1 MMRLPFNIRPGEKM
15 GFVIPTLKILA
26 LKGAS
31 DHMITISTTELGE
44 ELGVSQQTASNR
56 LLALLEAGLIERHRG
71 TRDHS
76 IGLTK
81 EGLGLLR
88 REYGDYQRIFDVE
101 RHIRITGKVSA
112 GLGEGQYYLKR
123 SEYKKQLSTKLGFVP
138 YEGTLNL
145 TVTMSELAKLDM
157 LPGTGRIHIDGFKAE
172 GRTFGTA
179 SCIPVQIGN
188 VKAAIVLPKRSHHS
202 QVLEIISATYLR
214 NKFSLKDGD
223 ELTLDI
229 EP

>member
-1 MMRLPFNIRPGEKM
+1 M
-15 GFVIPTLKILA
+15 GYVIPTLKLLA

-31 DHMITISTTELGE
+31 DQMITISTTELGE

-56 LLALLEAGLIERHRG
+56 LRALMEAGLIERHRG
-71 TRDHS
+71 TRKHS
-76 IGLTK
+76 IGLTRK
-81 EGLGLLR
+81 GLGLLR
-88 REYGDYQRIFDVE
+88 KEFGDYQRIFDVE
-101 RHIRITGKVSA
+101 RLIRITGKVSA

-123 SEYKKQLSTKLGFVP
+123 SEYKNQLSAKLGFVP

-145 TVTMSELAKLDM
+145 TVIGPELAKLDQF
-157 LPGTGRIHIDGFKAE
+157 PETEKIHIDGFKAE

-202 QVLEIISATYLR
+202 HVLEIISATYLR
-214 NKFSLKDGD
+214 DEFGLKDGD
-223 ELTLDI
+223 TLTLDI

>member
-1 MMRLPFNIRPGEKM
+1 M

-71 TRDHS
+71 TREHS
-76 IGLTK
+76 IGRTK

-88 REYGDYQRIFDVE
+88 KEYGDYQRIFDVE
-101 RHIRITGKVSA
+101 RTIRITGKVSA

-138 YEGTLNL
+138 
-145 TVTMSELAKLDM
+145 
-157 LPGTGRIHIDGFKAE
+157 
-172 GRTFGTA
+172 
-179 SCIPVQIGN
+179 
-188 VKAAIVLPKRSHHS
+188 
-202 QVLEIISATYLR
+202 
-214 NKFSLKDGD
+214 
-223 ELTLDI
+223 
-229 EP
+229 